1 MAASPQFKA
10 FLAELLEPLGPLV
23 FKRLFG
29 GEGLSL
35 GGVTFAFIMGETL
48 YMRVDDASRVA
59 YEDAGMD
66 SFSYSTKQ
74 RRVQVRSFFAAPE
87 ELFDDGEEFCDWAR
101 TALAAAQVA
110 AREKAA
116 KQARKTPRKQTGRG
130 SLQTAP

>member
-10 FLAELLEPLGPLV
+10 FLAELLEPLGPVV

-48 YMRVDDASRVA
+48 YLRVDDASRPA
-59 YEDAGMD
+59 FEEAGMEPFAYD
-66 SFSYSTKQ
+66 TRKK
-74 RRVQVRSFFAAPE
+74 RVTVRSFYAAPE
-87 ELFDDGEEFCDWAR
+87 ELYDDGDEFCDWAR

-110 AREKAA
+110 ARAKAA
-116 KQARKTPRKQTGRG
+116 KKARR
-130 SLQTAP
+130 